1 MKKCKKGDMCQLRK
15 YKANSAGERT
25 YTKVGSYSCFS
36 CLHNCN
42 FGLNSDTILCKG
54 ESSCATI
61 R

>member
-1 MKKCKKGDMCQLRK
+1 MKKYKKGDMCPLRK
-15 YKANSAGERT
+15 YKANSEGERT
-25 YTKVGSYSCFS
+25 YTKVGSYSCLA

-54 ESSCATI
+54 EGSCVKT